1 MSLRCGVPQDELL
14 ERFTVRQ
21 LRELVAYQE
30 ISDKRQT
37 KDDVRTQFLAHRIV
51 NALSSK
57 PLQFEDFEI
66 VWVERETVIDRKKSA
81 KKAWANICAWAS
93 LTARTK

>member
-37 KDDVRTQFLAHRIV
+37 KEDIRTQFLAHKIV

-57 PLQFEDFEI
+57 PIRFDEFEI
-66 VWVERETVIDRKKSA
+66 TWVERNSQSRKDETLKQT
-81 KKAWANICAWAS
+81 WANILAWS
-93 LTARTK
+93 ELTKR